1 MRVWIDGVLLI
12 DEWRNQLATFTA
24 SRALT
29 AGAQDVRIEYFET
42 NQGAVAKFN
51 WTAATAPPPTSCP
64 SGQYRAEYFAN
75 KTLSGTAVSTAC
87 ETAPL
92 NRNWGNGGPTGAG
105 PNNFLARWT
114 GSVAFVGGT
123 TTFTAASDDGMRV
136 WLDGCPDRRPVERS
150 GHDHGDPQ
158 RRGRRPHREGGVLR
172 EDRDCLRTTQ
182 LDAVT
187 ACDLSRERLRR
198 A

>member
-12 DEWRNQLATFTA
+12 DEWGNQLATFTA

-29 AGAQDVRIEYFET
+29 AGAHDLRIEYFET

-105 PNNFLARWT
+105 SNNFSARWT

-136 WLDGCPDRRPVERS
+136 WLA
-150 GHDHGDPQ
+150 
-158 RRGRRPHREGGVLR
+158 GVLIV
-172 EDRDCLRTTQ
+172 DRWSGAGTTTVTRN
-182 LDAVT
+182 VT
-187 ACDLSRERLRR
+187 AGAHTVKVEYFEKTGTAFTRLSWTP
-198 A
+198 